1 MKTLRFILLLFILST
16 PGLPVLSQEN
26 PAVPKRT
33 PEQEAAKQT
42 EKLQQ
47 ELDLSQDQADKLY
60 QINLKYAR
68 QRQISNTRSEAMER
82 MKNKNAEIQGILNSE
97 QNSRLQSK
105 RYERTSFDA
114 SAVTREQPL
123 NSSGLRPSTTYR
135 TVPPSNSSNDQNLR
149 RTYRSVSPQN
159 RPETNQNQSIQRN
172 PNSSVPPRTQQLQ
185 NNPSYRSSTESG
197 GYNRRTESTQPS
209 RSAAPS
215 YTPRG
220 SSGSGTSTPQRSEST
235 TNSRRK

>member
-1 MKTLRFILLLFILST
+1 MKTVKFIVLIFILLM
-16 PGLPVLSQEN
+16 PVYSVFSQEN
-26 PAVPKRT
+26 SNVPKRT

-47 ELDLSQDQADKLY
+47 ELDLSQDQAEKLY

-68 QRQISNTRSEAMER
+68 ERQISNTRSEAMER

-114 SAVTREQPL
+114 GAINREQPL
-123 NSSGLRPSTTYR
+123 NSSGFRSSTVYR
-135 TVPPSNSSNDQNLR
+135 TVPPANSSTDQNLR
-149 RTYRSVSPQN
+149 RTYRQVNPQN
-159 RPETNQNQSIQRN
+159 RTETNSNQSIQRN

-185 NNPSYRSSTESG
+185 TNPSYRSGNESR
-197 GYNRRTESTQPS
+197 GYNRSSESSAPS
-209 RSAAPS
+209 RSTPS
-215 YTPRG
+215 YTPRS
-220 SSGSGTSTPQRSEST
+220 SSGSGSAPQQSEST